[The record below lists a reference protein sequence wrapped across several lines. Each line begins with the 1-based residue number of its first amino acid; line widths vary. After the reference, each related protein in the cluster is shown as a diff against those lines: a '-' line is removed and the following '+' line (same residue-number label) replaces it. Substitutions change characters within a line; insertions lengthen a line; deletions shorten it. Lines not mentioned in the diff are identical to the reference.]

1 MTASNGS
8 RRYLNILIKVGVVVA
23 FGWFVTNR
31 ITSQNDLSSIW
42 QTFLVQWNAGPAW
55 MVCLAIALMPCNWLM
70 ETIKWRTLMQ
80 PGINLSWNRAIAGIL
95 SGITL
100 SLFTPNRTGEYGGRI
115 LYVDAPFRWRAVI
128 ASLTGSFAQNYVYV
142 SFGILALAM
151 FISGNVELSE
161 FMQRGIWVFVVI
173 CVLGFGLMYFN
184 LPAIARLISQRNPP
198 RLLRKP
204 WEALSHLRD
213 TKNKRLRHA
222 LIFSLLRYAIFTTQY
237 VLLLTYFGVEMPV
250 IWLLGG
256 VAVIFLVQTSIP
268 LPPLVDLV
276 ARNEVGLTLWAG
288 FGVNELSVVAGGLTI
303 WIINLAFP
311 ALIGLLA
318 IATVN
323 VLRTFGY
330 DKTFVPAD
338 TAQPDSS
345 AVDRQP

>member
-1 MTASNGS
+1 
-8 RRYLNILIKVGVVVA
+8 
-23 FGWFVTNR
+23 
-31 ITSQNDLSSIW
+31 
-42 QTFLVQWNAGPAW
+42 
-55 MVCLAIALMPCNWLM
+55 
-70 ETIKWRTLMQ
+70 
-80 PGINLSWNRAIAGIL
+80 
-95 SGITL
+95 
-100 SLFTPNRTGEYGGRI
+100 
-115 LYVDAPFRWRAVI
+115 
-128 ASLTGSFAQNYVYV
+128 
-142 SFGILALAM
+142 
-151 FISGNVELSE
+151 
-161 FMQRGIWVFVVI
+161 
-173 CVLGFGLMYFN
+173 
-184 LPAIARLISQRNPP
+184 
-198 RLLRKP
+198 
-204 WEALSHLRD
+204 
-213 TKNKRLRHA
+213 
-222 LIFSLLRYAIFTTQY
+222 
-237 VLLLTYFGVEMPV
+237 MPV